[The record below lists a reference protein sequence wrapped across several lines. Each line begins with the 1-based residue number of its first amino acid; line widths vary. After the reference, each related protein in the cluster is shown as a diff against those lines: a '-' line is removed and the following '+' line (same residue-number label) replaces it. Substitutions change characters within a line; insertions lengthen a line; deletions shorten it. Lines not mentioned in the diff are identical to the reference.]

1 MRRSLLPAAV
11 LGWLLPG
18 LPGLS
23 GLAVAEEEAAPVS
36 VARVEH
42 VAPQADWVLPGTV
55 LARRSALL
63 SVEVAGVVAAL
74 GVDDGD
80 AVRAGDVLLRLR
92 DRPQALAL
100 DAARADLRR
109 AQAATELA
117 AVQERRQA
125 SLLAQRMTPEDS
137 HDQARAQHRQA
148 LADTAAARA
157 RVALLEDELARHALK
172 APFDGVIAR
181 KRTELGAWV
190 RPGDGVLE
198 LVETGALRV
207 EFALPQAS
215 FGAVHA
221 GTPVA
226 LLFDAVPGPPLA
238 AQVSQLIPVGQEAA
252 RSFRVRIELPNPD
265 RRYAPGMSAD
275 VTLPTSADDRPVATV
290 PADALV
296 RRPDGGAVVW
306 AVRGEGEALQA
317 APVPVQPGRA
327 LGDRV
332 ELQGSELPAGT
343 RVVVHGN
350 ERLRPGQA
358 LRIVGGS

>member
-1 MRRSLLPAAV
+1 MRRLLLPAAV
-11 LGWLLPG
+11 LGCLLAGP
-18 LPGLS
+18 L
-23 GLAVAEEEAAPVS
+23 LAAEDAAPVA
-36 VARVEH
+36 VATVQH
-42 VAPQADWVLPGTV
+42 TAPNAQWVLPGTV

-63 SVEVAGVVAAL
+63 SVEVAGVVAEL

-80 AVRAGDVLLRLR
+80 AVRTGDTLLRLR
-92 DRPQALAL
+92 ERPQVLAL
-100 DAARADLRR
+100 EAARAEVRR
-109 AQAATELA
+109 AQAAAELG

-137 HDQARAQHRQA
+137 HDQARAQRRQA
-148 LADTAAARA
+148 QADAAAARA

-181 KRTELGAWV
+181 KRTELGVWV

-207 EFALPQAS
+207 EFALPQAY
-215 FGAVHA
+215 FGAVRA
-221 GTPVA
+221 GTPVT
-226 LLFDAVPGPPLA
+226 LRFDALPADALA
-238 AQVSQLIPVGQEAA
+238 TQVSRLIPIGQEAA

-265 RRYAPGMSAD
+265 GRYAPGMSVD
-275 VTLPTSADDRPVATV
+275 VTLPASADDQPVASV

-296 RRPDGGAVVW
+296 RSADGGAVVW
-306 AVRGEGEALQA
+306 TVQGEGDALQA

-327 LGDRV
+327 LGERV
-332 ELQGSELPAGT
+332 ELLGSALPAGT

>member
-1 MRRSLLPAAV
+1 MRRSLLPGAV
-11 LGWLLPG
+11 LGWLLAGP
-18 LPGLS
+18 
-23 GLAVAEEEAAPVS
+23 LAAAEEAAPVS

-42 VAPQADWVLPGTV
+42 TALQTQWALPGNV

-63 SVEVAGVVAAL
+63 SVEVAGVVAEL

-100 DAARADLRR
+100 EAARAEVRR
-109 AQAATELA
+109 AQAAAELA

-137 HDQARAQHRQA
+137 HDQARAQRRQA
-148 LADTAAARA
+148 QAEAAAARA

-190 RPGDGVLE
+190 QPGDGVLE

-207 EFALPQAS
+207 EFALPQAY
-215 FGAVHA
+215 FGAVRV

-226 LLFDAVPGPPLA
+226 LRFDAVPGDPVA

-252 RSFRVRIELPNPD
+252 RSFRVRIDLPNPD
-265 RRYAPGMSAD
+265 ARYAPGMSVD
-275 VTLPTSADDRPVATV
+275 VTLPASADDKPVASV

-296 RRPDGGAVVW
+296 RSADGGAVVW
-306 AVRGEGEALQA
+306 TVRGTGDALQA

-327 LGDRV
+327 LGERV
-332 ELQGSELPAGT
+332 ELLGSAPPAGT
-343 RVVVHGN
+343 LVVVHGN

>member
-1 MRRSLLPAAV
+1 MRRSLLPGAV
-11 LGWLLPG
+11 LGWLLAGP
-18 LPGLS
+18 L
-23 GLAVAEEEAAPVS
+23 LAAEEAAPVS
-36 VARVEH
+36 VASVEH
-42 VAPQADWVLPGTV
+42 TTPQAQWVLPGTV

-63 SVEVAGVVAAL
+63 SVEVAGVVAEL

-80 AVRAGDVLLRLR
+80 AVRTGDTLLRLR
-92 DRPQALAL
+92 DRPQVLAL
-100 DAARADLRR
+100 EAARADVRR
-109 AQAATELA
+109 AQAAAELA
-117 AVQERRQA
+117 TVQERRQA

-148 LADTAAARA
+148 LADAAAARA

-207 EFALPQAS
+207 EFALPQAYY
-215 FGAVHA
+215 GAVRA

-226 LLFDAVPGPPLA
+226 LRFDAVPGEPLA

-265 RRYAPGMSAD
+265 RLYAPGMSVD
-275 VTLPTSADDRPVATV
+275 VTLPASGDDRPVASV

-296 RRPDGGAVVW
+296 RSADGGAVVW
-306 AVRGEGEALQA
+306 TVRGEGEALQA

-327 LGDRV
+327 FGERV
-332 ELQGSELPAGT
+332 ELLGSDLPPGT